1 MALSNVMATRKLKV
15 VQDLLQ
21 QFTGSETTYKKMRQ
35 KNKQP
40 TVTLHILRCRAKK
53 ILVISIPLNPWL
65 HSWSW
70 RLLSKAPVGGQQK
83 GFLESSLP
91 RLA

>member
-35 KNKQP
+35 KN
-40 TVTLHILRCRAKK
+40 
-53 ILVISIPLNPWL
+53 
-65 HSWSW
+65 
-70 RLLSKAPVGGQQK
+70 
-83 GFLESSLP
+83 
-91 RLA
+91 